1 MGSHGARALTRA
13 TSTLDWRLLGRP
25 VRVYPNAVLLGA
37 QLLGIVVY
45 PFAGGGL
52 GRALFSLLQ
61 LCVLV
66 VAVAAVRATP
76 ALTQVS
82 WIIGVPAAVLTVW
95 QAMQPDDRW
104 VSLASNCTHAVF
116 YAYLAYALL
125 RYMFD
130 DQQVSADEMFATAS
144 CFTVLA
150 WAFAYLYGAVQD
162 VWGPAQFASAH
173 GGELNWMEM
182 LFLSFTTMTGTGLS
196 DISPVGPHARS
207 IVMLEQFTGMFY
219 IALVIARVLA
229 MTRGKFQN
237 VERDVTRDTP
247 SDDDD

>member
-1 MGSHGARALTRA
+1 MEPHGARALRRA
-13 TSTLDWRLLGRP
+13 GSAVDWRLLGTP
-25 VRVYPNAVLLGA
+25 VRVYPNAILLGA
-37 QLLGIVVY
+37 QLLGILVY

-82 WIIGVPAAVLTVW
+82 LVIGVPAAVLTIW
-95 QAMQPDDRW
+95 QAIQPDDRW
-104 VSLASNCTHAVF
+104 VSLASNATHAIF
-116 YAYLAYALL
+116 YFYLAYALL

-130 DQQVSADEMFATAS
+130 DQQVSADEMFATGS

-150 WAFAYLYGAVQD
+150 WAFAYLYGVVQD
-162 VWGPAQFASAH
+162 VWGPVEFASSH
-173 GGELNWMEM
+173 IGSLDWMEM

-196 DISPVGPHARS
+196 DISPVGAHARS
-207 IVMLEQFTGMFY
+207 IVMLEQLAGMFY
-219 IALVIARVLA
+219 IALVIARILA

-237 VERDVTRDTP
+237 VERGVERDEDR
-247 SDDDD
+247 DD